1 VLKIKNIFIVTFF
14 FFFLNCCSNFK
25 PLYKENL
32 SNLYTLQDVS
42 IITDKKRV
50 SENIKKNLIELFPTN
65 KKTKYILK
73 IEGLSETTGT
83 VADTARKIS
92 RYKNQVSANVKIYY
106 RQRKYDKLIY
116 EFYEEKDASY
126 SLILNNIRSTMAS
139 KKNAELT
146 STRLL
151 SEEIYKRVLV
161 FLSKIRVKYVNK

>member
-1 VLKIKNIFIVTFF
+1 MLTIKKTFIITFF
-14 FFFLNCCSNFK
+14 LFFLNSCSNFK
-25 PLYKENL
+25 PLYK
-32 SNLYTLQDVS
+32 SNLISLYALQEIS
-42 IITDKKRV
+42 IITDKKRI
-50 SENIKKNLIELFPTN
+50 SENIKKSLLELFPTN

-83 VADTARKIS
+83 VSDTTRKIS

-116 EFYEEKDASY
+116 EFYEKRDASF
-126 SLILNNIRSTMAS
+126 SLISNNVRSTMAS

-161 FLSKIRVKYVNK
+161 FLSKN

>member
-1 VLKIKNIFIVTFF
+1 MGTIKKTFIITFF
-14 FFFLNCCSNFK
+14 FFFLNSCSNFK
-25 PLYKENL
+25 PLYKNNL
-32 SNLYTLQDVS
+32 ISLYALQEVS
-42 IITDKKRV
+42 IITDKKRI
-50 SENIKKNLIELFPTN
+50 SENIKKSLVELFPTN

-83 VADTARKIS
+83 VSDSTRKIS
-92 RYKNQVSANVKIYY
+92 RYKSQVSANVKIYY

-116 EFYEEKDASY
+116 EFYEKRDASY
-126 SLILNNIRSTMAS
+126 SLISNNVRSTIAS

-161 FLSKIRVKYVNK
+161 FLSKN

>member
-1 VLKIKNIFIVTFF
+1 MLTIKKTFIITFF
-14 FFFLNCCSNFK
+14 LFFLNSCSNFK
-25 PLYKENL
+25 PLYK
-32 SNLYTLQDVS
+32 SNLISLYALQEIS
-42 IITDKKRV
+42 IITDKKRI
-50 SENIKKNLIELFPTN
+50 SENIKKSLVELFPTN

-83 VADTARKIS
+83 LSDATRKIS

-106 RQRKYDKLIY
+106 RQNKYDKLIY
-116 EFYEEKDASY
+116 EFYEKRDASF
-126 SLILNNIRSTMAS
+126 SLISNNVRSTMAS

-161 FLSKIRVKYVNK
+161 FLSKN

>member
-1 VLKIKNIFIVTFF
+1 MGTIKKTFIITFF
-14 FFFLNCCSNFK
+14 FFFLNSCSNFK
-25 PLYKENL
+25 PLYKNNL
-32 SNLYTLQDVS
+32 ISLYALQEVS
-42 IITDKKRV
+42 IITDKKRI
-50 SENIKKNLIELFPTN
+50 SENIKKSLVELFPTN

-83 VADTARKIS
+83 VSDSTRKIS

-106 RQRKYDKLIY
+106 RQKKYDRLIY
-116 EFYEEKDASY
+116 EFYEKRDASF
-126 SLILNNIRSTMAS
+126 SLISNNVRSTIAS

-161 FLSKIRVKYVNK
+161 FLSKN

>member
-1 VLKIKNIFIVTFF
+1 MHTIKKNFIITLFIFY
-14 FFFLNCCSNFK
+14 LNSCSNFE
-25 PLYKENL
+25 PLYKNDL
-32 SNLYTLQDVS
+32 SSLYALQEVS
-42 IITDKKRV
+42 IVTDKKRI
-50 SENIKKNLIELFPTN
+50 SENIKKSLVELFPTN
-65 KKTKYILK
+65 NKTKYILK

-83 VADTARKIS
+83 VSDATRKIS

-116 EFYEEKDASY
+116 EFYEKRDTSF
-126 SLILNNIRSTMAS
+126 SLISNNVRSTMAS

-161 FLSKIRVKYVNK
+161 FFSKN

>member
-1 VLKIKNIFIVTFF
+1 MLTIKKTFIITFF
-14 FFFLNCCSNFK
+14 LFFLNSCSNFK
-25 PLYKENL
+25 PLYK
-32 SNLYTLQDVS
+32 SNLISLYALQEIS
-42 IITDKKRV
+42 IITDKKRI
-50 SENIKKNLIELFPTN
+50 SENIKKSLLELFPTN

-83 VADTARKIS
+83 VSDTTRKIS

-106 RQRKYDKLIY
+106 RQNKYDKLIY
-116 EFYEEKDASY
+116 EFYEKRDASF
-126 SLILNNIRSTMAS
+126 SLISNNVRSTMAS

-161 FLSKIRVKYVNK
+161 FLSKN

>member
-1 VLKIKNIFIVTFF
+1 VLTIKKTFIITFF
-14 FFFLNCCSNFK
+14 LFFLNSCSNFK
-25 PLYKENL
+25 PLYK
-32 SNLYTLQDVS
+32 SNLISLYALQEIS
-42 IITDKKRV
+42 IITDKKRI
-50 SENIKKNLIELFPTN
+50 SENIKKSLVELFPTN

-83 VADTARKIS
+83 LSDATRKIS

-106 RQRKYDKLIY
+106 RQNKYDKLIY
-116 EFYEEKDASY
+116 EFYEKRDASF
-126 SLILNNIRSTMAS
+126 SLISNNVRSTMAS

-161 FLSKIRVKYVNK
+161 FLSKN

>member
-1 VLKIKNIFIVTFF
+1 MLTIKKIFIITFF
-14 FFFLNCCSNFK
+14 FFFLNSCSNFK
-25 PLYKENL
+25 PLYKNNL
-32 SNLYTLQDVS
+32 SSLYALQEVS
-42 IITDKKRV
+42 IITDKKRI

-83 VADTARKIS
+83 VSDTTRKIS

-106 RQRKYDKLIY
+106 RQKKYDKLIY
-116 EFYEEKDASY
+116 EFYEKRDASY
-126 SLILNNIRSTMAS
+126 SLILNNIRSTIAS

-161 FLSKIRVKYVNK
+161 FLSKN

>member
-1 VLKIKNIFIVTFF
+1 M
-14 FFFLNCCSNFK
+14 
-25 PLYKENL
+25 YKDNL
-32 SNLYTLQDVS
+32 GNLYALQDVY
-42 IITDKKRV
+42 IITDKKKI
-50 SENIKKNLIELFPTN
+50 SENIKKNLIELFPIN

-73 IEGLSETTGT
+73 IEGISETTGT
-83 VADTARKIS
+83 VSDSARKIS

-116 EFYEEKDASY
+116 EFYEKRDASF
-126 SLILNNIRSTMAS
+126 SLILNNIRSTIAS

-161 FLSKIRVKYVNK
+161 FLSKDLD

>member
-1 VLKIKNIFIVTFF
+1 MLTIKKTFIITFF
-14 FFFLNCCSNFK
+14 FFFFNSCSNFK
-25 PLYKENL
+25 PLYKNNL
-32 SNLYTLQDVS
+32 VTLYALQEIS
-42 IITDKKRV
+42 IVTDKKRI
-50 SENIKKNLIELFPTN
+50 SENIKKSLVELLPTN

-83 VADTARKIS
+83 VSDSTRKIS

-116 EFYEEKDASY
+116 KFYEKRDASF
-126 SLILNNIRSTMAS
+126 SLISNNVRSTIAS

-161 FLSKIRVKYVNK
+161 FLSKN